1 MEFFFLINLRKIK
14 KCHFVFLGKH
24 LPDFCTFQMIDEQF
38 SDVKEHQNYS
48 IADAIRWIL
57 RTNNEFLWNHFIKAS
72 QNFIIKLVGNVKEIL
87 NEITRK
93 KIVNFVE
100 IFLRAAEG
108 FHGKIF
114 NKNLRKFK
122 KIINWIFFF

>member
-1 MEFFFLINLRKIK
+1 
-14 KCHFVFLGKH
+14 
-24 LPDFCTFQMIDEQF
+24 MIDEQF

-48 IADAIRWIL
+48 IADGIRWIL

-93 KIVNFVE
+93 KIVGFVE

-108 FHGKIF
+108 FHGKFSIKSF
-114 NKNLRKFK
+114 VNSRKL
-122 KIINWIFFF
+122 